1 MYPVDF
7 LDIILEDAQA
17 VADSGVSGD
26 EYAQGM
32 LDAIKPWVDQISF
45 REPVVMTYDV
55 DLDNGVIGSEEWN
68 EIDDILMDFM

>member
-1 MYPVDF
+1 
-7 LDIILEDAQA
+7 
-17 VADSGVSGD
+17 
-26 EYAQGM
+26 M